1 MYIYAYINIHI
12 HKGGGGGVGVYF
24 KNLDKEGSH
33 EKIAQK

>member
-12 HKGGGGGVGVYF
+12 HKGGGGYF

>member
-12 HKGGGGGVGVYF
+12 HKGGGGGYF